1 MADARRPSR
10 GDRHTEAWQDKPWK
24 HFQRVVFRLQKR
36 IYRAQQR
43 HERGMVHTLQRLLLA
58 SSAARHLAVR
68 RVTQENRGKRTAGVD
83 GVASLRPPERLQLA
97 SALRDLSGQT
107 DPIRRV
113 YIPKPGKAEQRPLGI
128 PTMADRAR
136 QTLVTLALEPE
147 WEAQFEPNSYGFRPG
162 RSTHDAIG
170 AIFLSLKHTPPYVL
184 KADLE
189 QCFDRIDHAYLLA
202 KLDTFPR
209 LRRLIKSW
217 LKAGIMEEEILT
229 PSWAGTPQGGPA
241 SPLLANVALHGLEE
255 ELRRS
260 VPRRKHGLNWQ
271 PTVVR
276 YADDALILHRDLE
289 TLMALHDRAE
299 GWLQHVG
306 LRFKPR
312 KTRISH
318 TLHSHQGKA
327 GCDFLGFN
335 VRQYRVGRHRSGKN
349 GTGKPL
355 GFKTLIKPSRD
366 AQKRHLRRT
375 GALIRR
381 HRGASQETL
390 TKALGP
396 VITGWSRYYAHV
408 VSKAVFGKRYYRVHH
423 QLRRWALWRH
433 PHKGYRWRMSRYWL
447 RKDGVIG
454 FGKTQTLPKHPDMPI
469 TRHVKVAGT
478 RSPYD
483 GDWAYWG
490 LRLRRYAGLSPREQQ
505 LLRAQSGQCGWC
517 GLYFT
522 ISDRIEVH
530 HEDRDRTNDR
540 FTNLKLLHRHCHDT
554 VHSTHDK
561 GHQAEKLHDRKRSRA
576 VLQRQGAGQSAS

>member
-1 MADARRPSR
+1 M
-10 GDRHTEAWQDKPWK
+10 
-24 HFQRVVFRLQKR
+24 
-36 IYRAQQR
+36 
-43 HERGMVHTLQRLLLA
+43 
-58 SSAARHLAVR
+58 
-68 RVTQENRGKRTAGVD
+68 
-83 GVASLRPPERLQLA
+83 
-97 SALRDLSGQT
+97 
-107 DPIRRV
+107 
-113 YIPKPGKAEQRPLGI
+113 
-128 PTMADRAR
+128 
-136 QTLVTLALEPE
+136 
-147 WEAQFEPNSYGFRPG
+147 
-162 RSTHDAIG
+162 
-170 AIFLSLKHTPPYVL
+170 
-184 KADLE
+184 
-189 QCFDRIDHAYLLA
+189 
-202 KLDTFPR
+202 
-209 LRRLIKSW
+209 
-217 LKAGIMEEEILT
+217 
-229 PSWAGTPQGGPA
+229 
-241 SPLLANVALHGLEE
+241 
-255 ELRRS
+255 
-260 VPRRKHGLNWQ
+260 
-271 PTVVR
+271 
-276 YADDALILHRDLE
+276 
-289 TLMALHDRAE
+289 
-299 GWLQHVG
+299 
-306 LRFKPR
+306 
-312 KTRISH
+312 
-318 TLHSHQGKA
+318 
-327 GCDFLGFN
+327 
-335 VRQYRVGRHRSGKN
+335 
-349 GTGKPL
+349 
-355 GFKTLIKPSRD
+355 
-366 AQKRHLRRT
+366 
-375 GALIRR
+375 IRR

-433 PHKGYRWRMSRYWL
+433 PHKGYRWRMYRYWL